1 MFYSVE
7 GFTVEVHKSGINSF
21 IFYVFFSKCG
31 SFPSGSYLKRK
42 WIEGLCI
49 VSLFTIYLD

>member
-21 IFYVFFSKCG
+21 IFYVFFSKC
-31 SFPSGSYLKRK
+31 PSGSYLKRK